1 MAEEQQNPK
10 PSQDALTSAP
20 ATPPQ
25 KPAKKGSF
33 EEQVDKLTEKYEEKT
48 KKLRSKFTSAGSI
61 GRSKAEVITARQQN
75 KLRFAAAAKKE
86 QYRKLAEDQKKA
98 RMAVLLGETE
108 QELVN
113 IYDPYEKVIE
123 YIRGVDKLDDTE
135 MVKLEAIME
144 TIRRMKAEP
153 KMESLFLKALNK
165 ETIEDKDMEYLI
177 EKISP
182 VELKSATA
190 EKDGRS
196 IFESS
201 NVGAIIGVM
210 EAGQKMRFIELLSQK
225 KSPEEYVPIIESFVV
240 AGVLTNAQ
248 LQNLL
253 ERGII
258 PEPHAGKL
266 KAELETGR
274 INEKQRKYQE
284 KIIDLGKV
292 NKGRTGENPVTKIFS
307 GAGLMAIVGAL
318 GAATA
323 LVNLKVNWDWKDIGK
338 SIGDTL
344 SSPHFLLGTTAA
356 VGGGLTA
363 AHILSPQK
371 LEGYKERFVDFWKG
385 KEELEEKRGQERV
398 ELREMVEKKMQENP
412 FLMNFLIEK
421 EEIGGS
427 QKTGLQ
433 VIKEHVSG
441 KRGAKESV
449 TFEYKEIKTKCG
461 RKQAEL
467 LEKAFVAEGSKDIN
481 FQDSIRAV
489 MAVLTSLKLDTP
501 EKLAE
506 VVKDIKTKQGI
517 R

>member
-1 MAEEQQNPK
+1 MAAEKQIQQPGQEA
-10 PSQDALTSAP
+10 PSTAP
-20 ATPPQ
+20 NTPPQ

-33 EEQVDKLTEKYEEKT
+33 EEQVDKMTEKYEEKT
-48 KKLRSKFTSAGSI
+48 KKLKAKFTSAGSI
-61 GRSKAEVITARQQN
+61 GKSKAEVITARQQN

-86 QYRKLAEDQKKA
+86 QYRKLAEDVKKA

-135 MVKLEAIME
+135 MARLEAIMD
-144 TIRRMKAEP
+144 TIRRMKTDP
-153 KMESLFLKALNK
+153 KMESLFLKALNH
-165 ETIEDKDMEYLI
+165 EAIDDKGMEYLI
-177 EKISP
+177 DKISP
-182 VELKSATA
+182 VELKNATA
-190 EKDGRS
+190 EKDSRA
-196 IFESS
+196 IFENS
-201 NVGAIIGVM
+201 NTGAIIGVM

-225 KSPEEYVPIIESFVV
+225 KSPEDYVPIIESFVI

-248 LQNLL
+248 LQNLID
-253 ERGII
+253 RGVIT
-258 PEPHAGKL
+258 EPHASKL
-266 KAELETGR
+266 KEELESGK
-274 INEKQRKYQE
+274 INEKQREYQA
-284 KIIDLGKV
+284 KVIDLGEV

-307 GAGLMAIVGAL
+307 GAGLMALIGAL

-323 LVNLKVNWDWKDIGK
+323 LVNLKVNWDWKNIGK

-344 SSPHFLLGTTAA
+344 GSPHFLAGTAAA

-371 LEGYKERFVDFWKG
+371 VEKYKEQFVDFWRG
-385 KEELEEKRGQERV
+385 KEELEVKRGRERV

-412 FLMNFLIEK
+412 LLMNFLTEK
-421 EEIGGS
+421 EEIGGK

-433 VIKEHVSG
+433 IIKEHVSAR
-441 KRGAKESV
+441 RGAQQSI
-449 TFEYKEIKTKCG
+449 TFDYKEIKTKCG

-489 MAVLTSLKLDTP
+489 MAVLKSLKLDTP
-501 EKLAE
+501 DKLAE
-506 VVKDIKTKQGI
+506 VVKDIKKKQGI
-517 R
+517 K